1 MYCPKCASPTTPG
14 QRFCRS
20 CGTDL
25 GLILDAIEGKRGLDF
40 EVLKADLRKLGS
52 NLRVGFEEARVGFQ
66 QGIKKT
72 AKLKPTDPSA
82 PAPIQPVAVRV
93 KRVRGGSTR
102 QYSLQRAML
111 SIFGGGAIAGTLNY
125 LLNIA
130 ANSGLLANIEREVLQ
145 NLQLSIYGFAP
156 VLRGL
161 WVIGLIPMVKGVAHL
176 INGICFPSTP
186 EPEVKEIVIT
196 VPTQVRFSAV
206 SAPSAIPID
215 PTTDEL
221 ESNVRSPQPVSV
233 TEDETLPLGAH
244 EAKYQP

>member
-1 MYCPKCASPTTPG
+1 MYCPRCASPTTPG
-14 QRFCRS
+14 QRFCRA

-25 GLILDAIEGKRGLDF
+25 GLILDAIEGKRGPIDF
-40 EVLKADLRKLGS
+40 ESLKADLRKLGS
-52 NLRVGFEEARVGFQ
+52 NLRVGFEEAREGFQ

-72 AKLKPTDPSA
+72 SRLKSTDPSA
-82 PAPIQPVAVRV
+82 PAPLEPVAVRV

-102 QYSLQRAML
+102 QHSLQRAML

-145 NLQLSIYGFAP
+145 NLQLTIYGFAP

-176 INGICFPSTP
+176 INGICFPARP
-186 EPEVKEIVIT
+186 EPDIKEVVIT
-196 VPTQVRFSAV
+196 APTQVRYSAI

-215 PTTDEL
+215 PTTGEL
-221 ESNVRSPQPVSV
+221 ESDARQPISV
-233 TEDETLPLGAH
+233 TEDETLRLGAQQ
-244 EAKYQP
+244 AKSQS

>member
-1 MYCPKCASPTTPG
+1 MYCPRCASPTTPG
-14 QRFCRS
+14 QRFCRA

-25 GLILDAIEGKRGLDF
+25 GLILDAIEGKRGPIDF
-40 EVLKADLRKLGS
+40 ESLKADLRKLGS
-52 NLRVGFEEARVGFQ
+52 NLRVGFEEAREGFQ
-66 QGIKKT
+66 QGIKRT
-72 AKLKPTDPSA
+72 QRLKPTDPSA
-82 PAPIQPVAVRV
+82 PAPLEPVAVRV

-145 NLQLSIYGFAP
+145 NLQLTLYGFAP

-176 INGICFPSTP
+176 INGICFPARP
-186 EPEVKEIVIT
+186 EPDIKEVVIT
-196 VPTQVRFSAV
+196 VPTQVRYSAI

-215 PTTDEL
+215 PTTGEL
-221 ESNVRSPQPVSV
+221 ESDARQPISV
-233 TEDETLPLGAH
+233 TEDETLRLGAQQ
-244 EAKYQP
+244 AKSQP

>member
-14 QRFCRS
+14 QRFCRA

-25 GLILDAIEGKRGLDF
+25 GLILDAIEGKRGPLDF

-52 NLRVGFEEARVGFQ
+52 NLRVGFEEAREGFQ
-66 QGIKKT
+66 QGIKRT
-72 AKLKPTDPSA
+72 QRLKPTDPSA

-130 ANSGLLANIEREVLQ
+130 ANSGLLANVEREVLQ
-145 NLQLSIYGFAP
+145 HTQLTIYGFAP

-176 INGICFPSTP
+176 INGICFPSVP
-186 EPEVKEIVIT
+186 EPETKDIVIT

-221 ESNVRSPQPVSV
+221 ESDVRSAQPVSV

-244 EAKYQP
+244 QAK